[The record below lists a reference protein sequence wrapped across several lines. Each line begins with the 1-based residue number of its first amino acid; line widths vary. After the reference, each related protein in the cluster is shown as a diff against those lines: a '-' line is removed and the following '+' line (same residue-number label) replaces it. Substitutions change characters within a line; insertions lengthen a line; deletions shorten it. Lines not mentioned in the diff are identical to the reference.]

1 MPPSHSPRVFTAAKN
16 MPVPPG
22 GPTNEV
28 ATPTP
33 ANTRM
38 AKFTLPRR
46 LSTSGLVAPAA
57 DAFTPD
63 NSAPNAPAPGASA
76 TPSPPA
82 AASAVRLSF
91 SSTNANCTMAITMKN
106 TYALISQASG
116 DDQWKNSSVPS
127 ECRMAPKSMPMK
139 IIDTT
144 SDTMLKPSDRRAMGA
159 KRGSLSR
166 YTKADSRYK
175 PPASPENQM
184 YTTTHKPQGTAFVAP
199 AMSRPFASRSNM
211 KYAPAANSTPTITAQ
226 PTVARRENAAG
237 NA

>member
-46 LSTSGLVAPAA
+46 LSTWAPAA
-57 DAFTPD
+57 DAFAPE
-63 NSAPNAPAPGASA
+63 NSAPNAPALAA
-76 TPSPPA
+76 LTTPSPPA

-199 AMSRPFASRSNM
+199 AMPRPFASRSNM
-211 KYAPAANSTPTITAQ
+211 KNAPAASSTPTITAQ
-226 PTVARRENAAG
+226 ATMARRENGAG